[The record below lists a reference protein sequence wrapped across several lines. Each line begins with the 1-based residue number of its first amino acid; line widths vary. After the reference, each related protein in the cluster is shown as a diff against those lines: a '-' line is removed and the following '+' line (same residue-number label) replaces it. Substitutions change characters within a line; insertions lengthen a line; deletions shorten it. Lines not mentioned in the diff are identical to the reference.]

1 MNKLPFQQAL
11 ERIRAEYQEMPGMK
25 LTLEQVER
33 LSGVDRSVCQQVLDA
48 LVNAKFLS
56 LRNDGSYTRA
66 QDGSPYASA
75 RREGGLAYS
84 GLENPLVPGRRLQA
98 HGPAGPAGRLSVT
111 MRPAHAGIEANR
123 SAACGMPIHRR
134 GRMTTDRRTFLAA
147 RKEAHCVE

>member
-56 LRNDGSYTRA
+56 LRGDRSYTRA
-66 QDGSPYASA
+66 QDGSRTRLPAAKADWNARVHSPGSA
-75 RREGGLAYS
+75 
-84 GLENPLVPGRRLQA
+84 VP
-98 HGPAGPAGRLSVT
+98 
-111 MRPAHAGIEANR
+111 AN
-123 SAACGMPIHRR
+123 
-134 GRMTTDRRTFLAA
+134 
-147 RKEAHCVE
+147 

>member
-56 LRNDGSYTRA
+56 LRRDGSYTRA
-66 QDGSPYASA
+66 QDGSPT
-75 RREGGLAYS
+75 
-84 GLENPLVPGRRLQA
+84 RL
-98 HGPAGPAGRLSVT
+98 PAAKPDWNTR
-111 MRPAHAGIEANR
+111 MRPPASRRAG
-123 SAACGMPIHRR
+123 
-134 GRMTTDRRTFLAA
+134 
-147 RKEAHCVE
+147 